1 MPRHFDTA
9 IIGAGQAGPALAMYL
24 ADGGESV
31 AMIEGNLLGG
41 SCVNYGCTPTKTLRK
56 SARVAYLARRAADF
70 GVVVADVTVDFAAA
84 MARMHDRVQTA
95 RAGLERGLEGA
106 ENVEILRGW
115 GAFAGHDNG
124 RFTLQVGDQ
133 TVTADKV
140 YINTGTRASI
150 PPIKGVETVP
160 YLDNVSLLELT
171 ECPAHL
177 IVVGGSYIGL
187 EMGQI
192 FRRLGAQVTLLNSG
206 ARLASREDEDVSA
219 IIQTFI
225 ENEDIRV
232 MNTIEIARVEKSD
245 SGVAVIL
252 DDNERI
258 EGSHLL
264 FATGRVPNSDR
275 LNLDKVGV
283 NTDDNGFI
291 ETNAQLQTN
300 VDGIWALGD
309 INKRGAFTH
318 TSYHDHQIVVANLTD
333 NAGSLHQWRG
343 ADERPTTYAMF
354 TDPPLGR
361 VGMTLADAR
370 QAAKN
375 GQHILIGE
383 RKMSDVARA
392 QEEGETAGLIRLIVD
407 GETEQILGA
416 SIIGISADEVIAVI
430 TNFMATKSSYR
441 VLQQALPIHPTVA
454 ELLPT
459 VLGGLKRLSVV

>member
-1 MPRHFDTA
+1 MPKHFDTA
-9 IIGAGQAGPALAMYL
+9 IIGAGQAGPALAMFL

-31 AMIEGNLLGG
+31 AMVEGNLMGG

-56 SARVAYLARRAADF
+56 SARVAHLARRAADF
-70 GVVVADVTVDFAAA
+70 GIGVGDVTVDFAAA
-84 MARMHDRVQTA
+84 MARMRDRVQTS
-95 RAGLERGLEGA
+95 RAGLESGLEGS

-124 RFTLQVGDQ
+124 RFTLQIGDQ

-150 PPIKGVETVP
+150 PSIKGVEAVP

-192 FRRLGAQVTLLNSG
+192 FRRLGAQVTILNSS

-219 IIQTFI
+219 IIQEFV

-232 MNTIEIARVEKSD
+232 MNNVEITCVEKLD

-252 DDNERI
+252 DDNQRI
-258 EGSHLL
+258 EGTHLL

-275 LNLDKVGV
+275 LNLDNVGV

-291 ETNAQLQTN
+291 ETDAQLQTN
-300 VDGIWALGD
+300 VNGIWALGD

-318 TSYHDHQIVVANLTD
+318 TSYHDHQIVLANSAQ
-333 NAGSLHQWRG
+333 NVGSLHQWRD

-361 VGMTLADAR
+361 VGMNLADACL
-370 QAAKN
+370 AAKN
-375 GQHILIGE
+375 GQHILTAE
-383 RKMSDVARA
+383 RMMSDVARA
-392 QEEGETAGLIRLIVD
+392 KEEGETAGLIRLIVD

-416 SIIGISADEVIAVI
+416 SIIGISADEVIAVV

-459 VLGGLKRLSVV
+459 VLAGLKRLSVV

>member
-1 MPRHFDTA
+1 MPKHFDAA

-31 AMIEGNLLGG
+31 AVIEGNLMGG

-56 SARVAYLARRAADF
+56 SARVAYLARQAADF
-70 GVVVADVTVDFAAA
+70 GVGVGAVTVDFAAA
-84 MARMHDRVQTA
+84 MARMHDRVQTS
-95 RAGLERGLEGA
+95 RAGLESGLEGSK
-106 ENVEILRGW
+106 NVEVLRGW
-115 GAFAGHDNG
+115 GAFAGHANG
-124 RFTLQVGDQ
+124 RFTLQIGDQ

-140 YINTGTRASI
+140 YINTGTRALI

-192 FRRLGAQVTLLNSG
+192 FRRLGAQVTILNSS

-219 IIQTFI
+219 IIQEFI
-225 ENEDIRV
+225 EKEDIRV
-232 MNTIEIARVEKSD
+232 MNSIEITCAEKSD
-245 SGVAVIL
+245 GGVAVIL
-252 DDNERI
+252 DDNDRI
-258 EGSHLL
+258 EGTHLL

-275 LNLDKVGV
+275 LNLDNVGV
-283 NTDDNGFI
+283 ITDDNGYI
-291 ETNAQLQTN
+291 ETDAQLQTN
-300 VDGIWALGD
+300 VHGIWALGD

-318 TSYHDHQIVVANLTD
+318 TSYHDHQIVLANSAK
-333 NAGSLHQWRG
+333 NVGSLHQWRN

-361 VGMTLADAR
+361 VGMNLADASL
-370 QAAKN
+370 AAEK
-375 GQHILIGE
+375 GQHILTAE

-392 QEEGETAGLIRLIVD
+392 KEEGETAGLIRLIVD

-441 VLQQALPIHPTVA
+441 ILQQALPIHPTVA

-459 VLGGLKRLSVV
+459 VLAGLKRLSAV

>member
-1 MPRHFDTA
+1 MPKHFDTA
-9 IIGAGQAGPALAMYL
+9 IIGAGQAGPALAMHL

-70 GVVVADVTVDFAAA
+70 GVGVGDVTVDFAAA
-84 MARMHDRVQTA
+84 MARMRDCVQTS
-95 RAGLERGLEGA
+95 RAGLESGLEGA

-140 YINTGTRASI
+140 YINTGTHASI
-150 PPIKGVETVP
+150 PPIKGVEAVP

-192 FRRLGAQVTLLNSG
+192 FRRLGAQVTILNSS

-219 IIQTFI
+219 IIQEFI

-232 MNTIEIARVEKSD
+232 MNNIEITCAEKSD
-245 SGVAVIL
+245 SGVVVIL
-252 DDNERI
+252 DDNNRI
-258 EGSHLL
+258 EGTHLL
-264 FATGRVPNSDR
+264 FATGRVPNTDR
-275 LNLDKVGV
+275 LNLDNVGV
-283 NTDDNGFI
+283 NTDDNGYI
-291 ETNAQLQTN
+291 ETDAQLQTN
-300 VDGIWALGD
+300 VNGIWALGD
-309 INKRGAFTH
+309 VNKRGAFTH
-318 TSYHDHQIVVANLTD
+318 TSYHDHQIVLANAAK
-333 NAGSLHQWRG
+333 NGRSLHQWRN
-343 ADERPTTYAMF
+343 ADERPATYAMF

-361 VGMTLADAR
+361 VGISLADAR
-370 QAAKN
+370 QAAKK
-375 GQHILIGE
+375 GQQILTAE

-392 QEEGETAGLIRLIVD
+392 KEEGETAGLIRLIVD
-407 GETEQILGA
+407 GDTEQILGA

-459 VLGGLKRLSVV
+459 VLAGLKRLSVV

>member
-1 MPRHFDTA
+1 MPKHFDTA

-24 ADGGESV
+24 ADGGASV

-70 GVVVADVTVDFAAA
+70 GVSVGDVTVDFAAA
-84 MARMHDRVQTA
+84 MARMRDRVQTS
-95 RAGLERGLEGA
+95 RGGLESGLEGS
-106 ENVEILRGW
+106 ENIEILRGW
-115 GAFAGHDNG
+115 GAFTGHDNG

-133 TVTADKV
+133 TVTADKI

-192 FRRLGAQVTLLNSG
+192 FRRLGAQVTILNSS

-219 IIQTFI
+219 IIQEFI

-232 MNTIEIARVEKSD
+232 MNNIVITRAEKSD

-252 DDNERI
+252 DNNERI
-258 EGSHLL
+258 EGTHLL

-275 LNLDKVGV
+275 LNLDNVGV
-283 NTDDNGFI
+283 NTDDNGYI
-291 ETNAQLQTN
+291 ETDAQLQTN
-300 VDGIWALGD
+300 VNGIWALGD
-309 INKRGAFTH
+309 VNKRGAFTH
-318 TSYHDHQIVVANLTD
+318 TSYHDHQIVLANSAK
-333 NAGSLHQWRG
+333 NVGSLHQWRST
-343 ADERPTTYAMF
+343 DERPTTYAMF

-361 VGMTLADAR
+361 VGMNLADAR
-370 QAAKN
+370 QAAKK
-375 GQHILIGE
+375 GRHILTAE

-392 QEEGETAGLIRLIVD
+392 KEEGETAGVIRLIVD

-416 SIIGISADEVIAVI
+416 SIIGISADEVTAVI

-441 VLQQALPIHPTVA
+441 ILQQALPIHPTVA

-459 VLGGLKRLSVV
+459 VLAGLKRLSVV

>member
-1 MPRHFDTA
+1 MPKHFDTA

-84 MARMHDRVQTA
+84 MARMRDRVQTS
-95 RAGLERGLEGA
+95 RAGLESGLEGA
-106 ENVEILRGW
+106 ENIEILRGW

-124 RFTLQVGDQ
+124 RFTVQVSDQ

-192 FRRLGAQVTLLNSG
+192 FRRLGAQVTILNSS

-219 IIQTFI
+219 IIQAFI

-232 MNTIEIARVEKSD
+232 MNTIEITRVEKSD

-291 ETNAQLQTN
+291 ETDAQLQTN
-300 VDGIWALGD
+300 VYGIWALGD

-318 TSYHDHQIVVANLTD
+318 TSYHDHQIVVANLAE
-333 NAGSLHQWRG
+333 NASSQHQWRN

-370 QAAKN
+370 QAAKM
-375 GQHILIGE
+375 GQHILTAE

-459 VLGGLKRLSVV
+459 VLAGLTRLSVV